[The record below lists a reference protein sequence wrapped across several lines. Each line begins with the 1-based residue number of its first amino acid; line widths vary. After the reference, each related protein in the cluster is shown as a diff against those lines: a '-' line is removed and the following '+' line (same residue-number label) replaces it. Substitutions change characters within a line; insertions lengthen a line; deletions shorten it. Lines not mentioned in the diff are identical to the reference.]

1 MKLLLLLLAI
11 SLSHRGATQV
21 CPAIFSIYGFNIGA
35 TKVKVYWSSANATTY
50 QLYKLR
56 ITPPTSGV
64 WELAATTSSLNAEA
78 TGLSPNTTY
87 QFAVK
92 AICAS
97 GAWRDYYHGFNI
109 TTFLTDPPTCPVP
122 DDLRTTAIGSFNA
135 HVEFYNLVTYLLG
148 WTLDYYVYYRVKGTT
163 SWQSV
168 QVGMDNAGTP
178 QARPRFPVL
187 LSGLTPNTTYEWIVE
202 NRCSQYAVG
211 SNVNYSNMATFTTVP
226 EQSCYT
232 SYLPSPFA
240 IPQRDYCYPWIGYCP
255 GSLVTAHGRYSSLSF
270 IRNQAN
276 VTPEFPLH
284 QATAIINSAPQYIDL
299 LPQFHVNLFA
309 NTLYE
314 ANIAPLCAHV
324 ITQFRQAPGATDS
337 TGERSAHPVP
347 PGSDSLNPLPPYY
360 AATGTSGKEPV
371 GLTVYPNPTAGMVN
385 IGLPNGSE
393 TIKRVQLFDGS
404 GKMAYQSV
412 TNTRTLNIG
421 HLSQGL
427 YYYFITTNKGVY
439 KGKLVKT
446 GYSGNMP

>member
-1 MKLLLLLLAI
+1 MKILLLLLAI

-21 CPAIFSIYGFNIGA
+21 CPAVFSIYGFNIGA
-35 TKVKVYWSSANATTY
+35 TKVKVYWSSANATSY

-92 AICAS
+92 AICAN
-97 GAWRDYYHGFNI
+97 GTWRDYYHGFYV
-109 TTFLTDPPTCPVP
+109 TTFLTDPPTCPAP
-122 DDLRTTAIGSFNA
+122 STLLTTSIGSFNA
-135 HVEFYNLVTYLLG
+135 YVRFDLVTYLLG
-148 WTLDYYVYYRVKGTT
+148 WTMNYKVYYRPQGTST
-163 SWQSV
+163 WQSV
-168 QVGMDNAGTP
+168 AVPIDNPNTP
-178 QARPRFPVL
+178 QATPRFPML
-187 LSGLTPNTTYEWIVE
+187 LTGLTPNTTYEWIVE
-202 NRCSQYAVG
+202 NQCSQYAVG

-255 GSLVTAHGRYSSLSF
+255 GSLVTAHGRYSSLTF

-276 VTPEFPLH
+276 VTPEFPQH
-284 QATAIINSAPQYIDL
+284 QATAIINSAPQYVDL
-299 LPQFHVNLFA
+299 LPPFHANLFA

-314 ANIAPLCAHV
+314 ANIAPLCAYV

-337 TGERSAHPVP
+337 TGERMAQPVP
-347 PGSDSLNPLPPYY
+347 PGSDSLNPLPPYF
-360 AATGTSGKEPV
+360 AVTSNSGKEPV
-371 GLTVYPNPTAGMVN
+371 GITVYPNPTGGVVN
-385 IGLPNGSE
+385 IGIPNSNE

-404 GKMAYQSV
+404 GKIAYQSMA
-412 TNTRTLNIG
+412 NTRTLNIG
-421 HLSQGL
+421 HLAQGL
-427 YYYFITTNKGVY
+427 YYFSIATSKTTY
-439 KGKLVKT
+439 HGKIVKT
-446 GYSGNMP
+446 GYTVNGR